1 MDEKLYSLA
10 EAVGQAL
17 NSKGILMATA
27 ESCTGGWVAKCMTDV
42 PGSSAW
48 FDSGFTVYNSEAKQ
62 QMLRVPAAI
71 IETNGEVSEATV
83 HAMAEGA
90 IAQSRASVSVAIS
103 GVAGPG
109 DESDEKPHGTVWFA
123 WCIADREDGVTTN
136 SRTTTCLV
144 HFNGNRESVRRQA
157 VATSL
162 QGILDLLE
170 NNAIA

>member
-1 MDEKLYSLA
+1 MDEKLYALA
-10 EAVGQAL
+10 KAVGQVL

-48 FDSGFTVYNSEAKQ
+48 FDSGFTVYNREAKQ
-62 QMLRVPAAI
+62 RMLNVPAAI
-71 IETNGEVSEATV
+71 IESNGEVSEATV
-83 HAMAEGA
+83 HAMAQGA

-123 WCIADREDGVTTN
+123 WCIAERVEGVIGHY
-136 SRTTTCLV
+136 RTTSFLE
-144 HFNGNRESVRRQA
+144 HFSGNRESVRRQA

-162 QGILDLLE
+162 QGILDLME
-170 NNAIA
+170 NNAAA